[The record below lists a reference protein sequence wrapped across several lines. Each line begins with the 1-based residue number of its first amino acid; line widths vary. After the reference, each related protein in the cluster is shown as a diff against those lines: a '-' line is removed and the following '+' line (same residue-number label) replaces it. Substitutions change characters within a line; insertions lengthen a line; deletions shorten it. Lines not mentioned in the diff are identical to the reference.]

1 MRILVFGNINSGKSF
16 LIDKL
21 SKQLI
26 GYPIFKI
33 DDFRINYGKGTWK
46 TDTLAQEKFVESVK
60 NNACCIVEC
69 TGLGP
74 LGDKLSQV
82 ISDKLDIVLHV
93 NTPLKDCIERLET
106 KDFSIIP
113 YPEVEETLE
122 NTIIRCQK
130 EFDSGLLNTK
140 WNDRVMK
147 IITINSTDEILS
159 IPFMLYS
166 KFSKILE
173 LFMNNDNVDTIYPFG
188 SFARNEMTL
197 LSDIDCFICS
207 KQPMSYFIE
216 KVKTLDVDFVDNIK
230 NKITLRYKN
239 DLLIELVIVNELSD
253 GERYIEGSLIDNA
266 LDCSLKTSN
275 NDFEYLEGMNFEN
288 DKPIDNLDFLYSELI
303 YFVLSLPKLI
313 QKGNRYKYY
322 FHFNIILHNFI
333 RIHEI
338 LKGNIKYN
346 YLPPVEFEEYE
357 RLLIE
362 NAQEIKVHFKHLVDE
377 VITLLNESEHKYKEK
392 YLSVVEGL
400 KDK

>member
-1 MRILVFGNINSGKSF
+1 MRVLVFGNINSGKSY
-16 LIDKL
+16 LIDKI

-26 GYPIFKI
+26 DYPIFKI
-33 DDFRINYGKGTWK
+33 DDFRIKYGKGTWE
-46 TDTLAQEKFVESVK
+46 TDTLAQEMFVESVK
-60 NNACCIVEC
+60 NNARCIVEC

-122 NTIIRCQK
+122 NTIIRCQY

-147 IITINSTDEILS
+147 IITINSTDEILN

-173 LFMNNDNVDTIYPFG
+173 LFMNDDNVYTIYPFG
-188 SFARNEMTL
+188 SFSRNEMTL
-197 LSDIDCFICS
+197 LSDIDCFFCS

-239 DLLIELVIVNELSD
+239 DLLIELVIVHELSD

-275 NDFEYLEGMNFEN
+275 NDFEYLEGLNFEN

-313 QKGNRYKYY
+313 QKDNKYKYY
-322 FHFNIILHNFI
+322 FHFNIIFHNFI
-333 RIHEI
+333 RISEI
-338 LKGNIKYN
+338 LKGNVEYN
-346 YLPPVEFEEYE
+346 YLPLVEFEEYKK
-357 RLLIE
+357 LLIE
-362 NAQEIKVHFKHLVDE
+362 IDQEIEEHFKHLLNE
-377 VITLLNESEHKYKEK
+377 VITMLNENEDKYKEK
-392 YLSVVEGL
+392 YLSVIEGL